1 LVVYDEHGGLYDHVI
16 PPACTGDGFTAQP
29 GDTGTGMPFAFDRL
43 GVRVP
48 AILISPY
55 VPKGTVVDGRIFEH
69 ACIPNTITD
78 FFLNGDAKRTDR
90 EAKSDTFL
98 DLLSGPMRTDDDIPW
113 FEIGN

>member
-1 LVVYDEHGGLYDHVI
+1 MTVI
-16 PPACTGDGFTAQP
+16 T
-29 GDTGTGMPFAFDRL
+29 TGTGMPFAFDRL

-48 AILISPY
+48 AVLISPY
-55 VPKGTVVDGRIFEH
+55 VRKGTVVDGRIFEH
-69 ACIPNTITD
+69 ACIPNTITQ

-90 EAKSDTFL
+90 EVKSETFL